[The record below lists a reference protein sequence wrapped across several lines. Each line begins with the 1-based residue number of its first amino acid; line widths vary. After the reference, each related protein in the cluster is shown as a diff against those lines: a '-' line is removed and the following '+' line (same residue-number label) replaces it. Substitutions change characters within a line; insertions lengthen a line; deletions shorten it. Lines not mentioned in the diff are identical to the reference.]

1 MQIKAIA
8 ALVPMLKRR
17 ANHLSRS
24 DDSADDLV
32 QETVLRLLSARARGR
47 RIDNPEAY
55 AMRILTNC
63 ARSSRRRAQNWV
75 ALEEDMATCDA
86 DAPRR
91 IACAELAEVMAR
103 LPPQQARLLKM
114 VAEGETSPRALSKRI
129 GVPDGT
135 VMSRLARARA
145 RLRRELH
152 LAPKAPVRSLWER
165 D

>member
-1 MQIKAIA
+1 MQSQDIT
-8 ALVPMLKRR
+8 ALMPRLQRR
-17 ANHLSRS
+17 ARHLSQG
-24 DDSADDLV
+24 DDTADDLV
-32 QETVLRLLSARARGR
+32 QETVLRLLRARALGR

-63 ARSSRRRAQNWV
+63 ARSAHRHRPEWV
-75 ALEEDMATCDA
+75 ELEDNMGSCDA

-91 IACAELAEVMAR
+91 LACTELAAALAR
-103 LPPQQARLLKM
+103 LPPHQALLLMM
-114 VAEGETSPRALSKRI
+114 VANGETSPRVLSKRI

-152 LAPKAPVRSLWER
+152 LAPKAPVRSLWDR

>member
-1 MQIKAIA
+1 
-8 ALVPMLKRR
+8 
-17 ANHLSRS
+17 
-24 DDSADDLV
+24 
-32 QETVLRLLSARARGR
+32 
-47 RIDNPEAY
+47 
-55 AMRILTNC
+55 
-63 ARSSRRRAQNWV
+63 
-75 ALEEDMATCDA
+75 MATCDA